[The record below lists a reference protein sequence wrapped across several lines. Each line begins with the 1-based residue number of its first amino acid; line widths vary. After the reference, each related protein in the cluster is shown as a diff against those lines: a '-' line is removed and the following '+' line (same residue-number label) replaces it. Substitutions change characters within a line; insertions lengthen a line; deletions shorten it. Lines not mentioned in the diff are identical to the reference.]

1 MHQFII
7 ILVHTVYDVTIDVN
21 IEFPQHCDTSD
32 MQFTQLKEPFDED
45 NIQDVFNRMRFFRIK
60 SVSSTI
66 SQSSAQTCNFG
77 EGVYRLNNAGTRNRK
92 FADRRSSPLR
102 KGVV

>member
-7 ILVHTVYDVTIDVN
+7 ILVHTVYDVTMDVN

-45 NIQDVFNRMRFFRIK
+45 NIQDVFN
-60 SVSSTI
+60 
-66 SQSSAQTCNFG
+66 
-77 EGVYRLNNAGTRNRK
+77 
-92 FADRRSSPLR
+92 
-102 KGVV
+102 